1 MEAAG
6 AAGSTGPAIASRLA
20 SPMRADL
27 PASIADALDRCA
39 RPSLVF
45 DLARIEANARAL
57 AEAARAAGT
66 TALFAAKAFPRPEV
80 RAIAA
85 RWLAGFDVASAAE
98 LAEVAA
104 LGPVDTVSV
113 ADPTGRAGAAL
124 AATAARRAIVGC
136 ETAAQVR
143 AAPAHAEIA
152 IRLSASLTGRD
163 PAVGA
168 VQEGSG
174 HRRSRFGL
182 DLGPGRRRAT
192 AELAEL
198 AAAAGGRPVGLHVHH
213 GAVAATSAERFIAT
227 ARAAL
232 DAAAEAGV
240 APRFLD
246 VGGAWHA
253 VADLP
258 RALRALRAAVP
269 PDVELVIEP
278 GRALADG
285 AGFACG
291 RVTAARELEDR
302 PLRVVDLS
310 RLCHLRWSHV
320 ELIGRS
326 PQHAARSTLFVG
338 PTCFEDDSLGEW
350 TVEPPPVGA
359 RISVRNV
366 SGYAVAW
373 NTGFGGVPPADVV
386 LVQIV

>member
-1 MEAAG
+1 
-6 AAGSTGPAIASRLA
+6 
-20 SPMRADL
+20 MRADL

-45 DLARIEANARAL
+45 DLARIEANVRSL
-57 AEAARAAGT
+57 AEAARAAGV
-66 TALFAAKAFPRPEV
+66 TALFAAKSFPRPEV

-85 RWLAGFDVASAAE
+85 RHLAGFDVASPGE

-104 LGPVDTVSV
+104 AGPVDVISV
-113 ADPTGRAGAAL
+113 ADPTGRAGAEISRD
-124 AATAARRAIVGC
+124 AARRVIVGC
-136 ETAAQVR
+136 ETVDQVR

-163 PAVGA
+163 PAVGV
-168 VQEGSG
+168 VQDGSG

-182 DLGPGRRRAT
+182 DVGAGRRRGI

-198 AAAAGGRPVGLHVHH
+198 AGVAAGRPVGLHVHH
-213 GAVAATSAERFIAT
+213 GAVAATAAERFIAT

-232 DAAAEAGV
+232 EVAAEAGV
-240 APRFLD
+240 AVRFLD
-246 VGGAWHA
+246 IGGAWHA
-253 VADLP
+253 ARDLP
-258 RALRALRAAVP
+258 GALRELRAAVP
-269 PDVELVIEP
+269 AELELIIEP

-310 RLCHLRWSHV
+310 RLCHLRWSHI

-338 PTCFEDDSLGEW
+338 PTCFEDDALGEW

-359 RISVRNV
+359 GLAVRNV

-386 LVQIV
+386 MV

>member
-1 MEAAG
+1 V
-6 AAGSTGPAIASRLA
+6 
-20 SPMRADL
+20 RADL
-27 PASIADALDRCA
+27 PASIAAALDRCA

-45 DLARIEANARAL
+45 DLARIDANMRAL
-57 AEAARAAGT
+57 AEAARAARI
-66 TALFAAKAFPRPEV
+66 TALFAAKSFPRPEV

-85 RWLAGFDVASAAE
+85 RRLAGFDVASAAE

-104 LGPVDTVSV
+104 IAARGPVELISI

-124 AATAARRAIVGC
+124 PEAAARRVIVGC

-143 AAPAHAEIA
+143 AAPARAEIA

-168 VQEGSG
+168 VQDGSG

-182 DLGPGRRRAT
+182 DLDLAAGRRRAL

-198 AAAAGGRPVGLHVHH
+198 ATAAAGRPVGLHVHH
-213 GAVAATSAERFIAT
+213 GAVAATGAERFIAT

-232 DAAAEAGV
+232 EAAAEAGV

-258 RALRALRAAVP
+258 RALRELRDALPA
-269 PDVELVIEP
+269 DLELIVEP

-320 ELIGRS
+320 ELVGRS
-326 PQHAARSTLFVG
+326 PQHAARPTLFVG

-350 TVEPPPVGA
+350 TVEPPPPGA
-359 RISVRNV
+359 RIAVRNV

-373 NTGFGGVPPADVV
+373 NTGFGGVSPADVV
-386 LVQIV
+386 LIDAG

>member
-1 MEAAG
+1 
-6 AAGSTGPAIASRLA
+6 
-20 SPMRADL
+20 MRADL
-27 PASIADALDRCA
+27 PGPIADALERCE

-57 AEAARAAGT
+57 AEAARAAGV
-66 TALFAAKAFPRPEV
+66 TALFAAKSFPRPEV

-85 RWLAGFDVASAAE
+85 RYLAGFDVASAGE
-98 LAEVAA
+98 LAEVAS
-104 LGPVDTVSV
+104 LGKLELISV
-113 ADPTGRAGAAL
+113 MDPTGRAGAAVPE
-124 AATAARRAIVGC
+124 AVARRAIVGC
-136 ETAAQVR
+136 ETAAQVH

-163 PAVGA
+163 PAVGV
-168 VQEGSG
+168 VQDGSG

-182 DLGPGRRRAT
+182 DIGEGRGRGI

-198 AAAAGGRPVGLHVHH
+198 AAAAGGRRIGLHVHH
-213 GAVAATSAERFIAT
+213 GAVAATGAERFIAT

-232 DAAAEAGV
+232 AAAAEAGL

-269 PDVELVIEP
+269 PELELIIEP
-278 GRALADG
+278 GRALAEG

-302 PLRVVDLS
+302 PLCVVDLS

-326 PQHAARSTLFVG
+326 PQHAARPTLFVG

-350 TVEPPPVGA
+350 TVEPPPPGA
-359 RISVRNV
+359 RVAVRNV

-386 LVQIV
+386 IIT

>member
-1 MEAAG
+1 V
-6 AAGSTGPAIASRLA
+6 
-20 SPMRADL
+20 RADL
-27 PASIADALDRCA
+27 PASIAAALDRCA

-45 DLARIEANARAL
+45 ELARIDANARAF
-57 AEAARAAGT
+57 ADAARAAGV
-66 TALFAAKAFPRPEV
+66 TALFAAKSFPRPEV

-85 RWLAGFDVASAAE
+85 RRLAGFDVASAPE

-104 LGPVDTVSV
+104 LGPVDTVSIT
-113 ADPTGRAGAAL
+113 DPTGRAGAEVPAH
-124 AATAARRAIVGC
+124 AARRVIVGC

-143 AAPAHAEIA
+143 AAPEHAEIA

-168 VQEGSG
+168 VLDGSG
-174 HRRSRFGL
+174 RRRSRFGL
-182 DLGPGRRRAT
+182 DAGAGHGRAL
-192 AELAEL
+192 AELAAL

-213 GAVAATSAERFIAT
+213 GAVAAAGAERFIAT

-232 DAAAEAGV
+232 EAAAGAGL

-258 RALRALRAAVP
+258 RALRELRAAVP
-269 PDVELVIEP
+269 AELELIVEP
-278 GRALADG
+278 GRALAEG

-291 RVTAARELEDR
+291 RVTVARELEDR

-326 PQHAARSTLFVG
+326 PQHTARQTLFVG
-338 PTCFEDDSLGEW
+338 PTCFEDDTLGEW
-350 TVEPPPVGA
+350 TVEPPPAGA
-359 RISVRNV
+359 RIAVRNV

-373 NTGFGGVPPADVV
+373 NTGFGGVPPAAVV
-386 LVQIV
+386 LV

>member
-1 MEAAG
+1 
-6 AAGSTGPAIASRLA
+6 
-20 SPMRADL
+20 MRADL
-27 PASIADALDRCA
+27 PGPIAEAIERCE

-45 DLARIEANARAL
+45 DLARIEANVRAL
-57 AEAARAAGT
+57 ADAARGAGV
-66 TALFAAKAFPRPEV
+66 TALFAAKSFPRPEV

-85 RWLAGFDVASAAE
+85 RHLAGLDVASAGE

-104 LGPVDTVSV
+104 LGRVDVISV
-113 ADPTGRAGAAL
+113 VDPTGRAGGAL
-124 AATAARRAIVGC
+124 TEAAARRAIVGC
-136 ETAAQVR
+136 ETAAQVH

-163 PAVGA
+163 PGIGA
-168 VQEGSG
+168 VQDGSG

-182 DLGPGRRRAT
+182 DVGEGRRRGI

-198 AAAAGGRPVGLHVHH
+198 AGLAAVGGRHVGLHVHH
-213 GAVAATSAERFIAT
+213 GEVAATGAERFIAT

-232 DAAAEAGV
+232 DAAAEAGL

-253 VADLP
+253 ITDLP
-258 RALRALRAAVP
+258 RALRELRAAVP
-269 PDVELVIEP
+269 AEVELIVEP
-278 GRALADG
+278 GRALAAG

-326 PQHAARSTLFVG
+326 PQHAARPTLFVG

-359 RISVRNV
+359 RVAVRNV

-373 NTGFGGVPPADVV
+373 NTGFGGVPPADVM
-386 LVQIV
+386 LI

>member
-1 MEAAG
+1 
-6 AAGSTGPAIASRLA
+6 
-20 SPMRADL
+20 MRADL

-45 DLARIEANARAL
+45 DLARIDANARAF
-57 AEAARAAGT
+57 AEAARAAGV
-66 TALFAAKAFPRPEV
+66 TALFAAKSFPRPEV
-80 RAIAA
+80 HAIAA
-85 RWLAGFDVASAAE
+85 RWFAGFDVASPGE
-98 LAEVAA
+98 LAEIAA
-104 LGPVDTVSV
+104 LGPVALISV
-113 ADPTGRAGAAL
+113 ADPTGRAGADLSEA
-124 AATAARRAIVGC
+124 AARRAIVGC

-143 AAPAHAEIA
+143 AAPAWAEIA

-168 VQEGSG
+168 VQDGSG

-182 DLGPGRRRAT
+182 DVGDGRRRAL

-198 AAAAGGRPVGLHVHH
+198 AAGAAGRPVGLHVHH
-213 GAVAATSAERFIAT
+213 GAVAAAGAERFIAT

-232 DAAAEAGV
+232 EAAAEAGL

-258 RALRALRAAVP
+258 RALRELRAAVP
-269 PDVELVIEP
+269 AEIELLVEP
-278 GRALADG
+278 GRAIADG

-291 RVTAARELEDR
+291 RVTVARELEDR
-302 PLRVVDLS
+302 PLCVVDLS

-326 PQHAARSTLFVG
+326 PRHAARSTLFVG

-359 RISVRNV
+359 RIAVRNV